1 MRSDGPRKPGSRAV
15 DLSKAVA
22 YALRHEPWL
31 FELELDAHGWTS
43 LEHLVAGLR
52 RERRWDTLMV
62 ADVEAMVATATKR
75 RYEIDEGRI
84 RALYGHSVPG
94 RIEVVR
100 GTPPAQ
106 LYHGTSPAAAEAIRT
121 SGLRPMGRQYVH
133 LSVDVATARAVG
145 ARKAS
150 RPVIL
155 TIAAGEAASAGI
167 VFYAGNE
174 KVWLA
179 DQVPPEFITG

>member
-1 MRSDGPRKPGSRAV
+1 MSSDGPRTPGSRVV

-31 FELELDAHGWTS
+31 FELELDAQGWTS
-43 LEHLVAGLR
+43 LDALVAGLR
-52 RERRWDTLMV
+52 RERRWDTLTV
-62 ADVEAMVATATKR
+62 DDVEAMVRSATKR
-75 RYEIDEGRI
+75 RYEIHEGRI

-94 RIEVVR
+94 RLDVVR
-100 GTPPAQ
+100 GIPPVE
-106 LYHGTSPAAAEAIRT
+106 LYHGTSPTAAEVIRT

-145 ARKAS
+145 RRKAA

-155 TIAAGEAASAGI
+155 TVAAGEAAAKGV

-179 DQVPPEFITG
+179 DEVPPEFITG

>member
-1 MRSDGPRKPGSRAV
+1 MSGGGSRKPGLRVA

-31 FELELDAHGWTS
+31 FELELDALGWTS
-43 LEHLVAGLR
+43 LDALVAGLR
-52 RERRWDTLMV
+52 RERCWDALTV
-62 ADVEAMVATATKR
+62 EDVEAMVASATKR
-75 RYEIDEGRI
+75 RYEIHEGRI

-94 RIEVVR
+94 RIVVVR
-100 GTPPAQ
+100 GIPPAV
-106 LYHGTSPAAAEAIRT
+106 LFHGTSPDAAEAIRT

-133 LSVDVATARAVG
+133 LSVDEATARAVG
-145 ARKAS
+145 GRKAS

-155 TIAAGEAASAGI
+155 TVAAGDAASRGV

-179 DQVPPEFITG
+179 DQVPPDFITG